1 MKRITRLMLLVST
14 GIAAL
19 TSACNFFAQ
28 PGDLQTE
35 NLQNE
40 VAQTQIAAVR
50 ATATVNADRLM
61 VTLENAQT
69 AVGNVDLQSTRIAAT
84 LVAAGM
90 TFVDASSI
98 TVAAPTAA
106 PDSGG
111 VNPQIANP
119 LITPGVPQIS
129 SQGSAQGDR
138 PLVQATPTHV
148 SQQSADPN
156 APSLTNLTLTD
167 TVGSDDCAIGSTN
180 QFTTSTT
187 DIYVVATANNVQ
199 PDTTL
204 SATFS
209 LEGQVIQTYPWTPGF
224 EIDGACIWFHLPSDE
239 VTFTPGNW
247 SVTLT
252 VNGASVG
259 APLAFT
265 IESST
270 PTEIDITPQS
280 GG

>member
-1 MKRITRLMLLVST
+1 MKRITRLMLLAST

-35 NLQNE
+35 SLQNE

-90 TFVDASSI
+90 TFVDASDI

-106 PDSGG
+106 PDSGA
-111 VNPQIANP
+111 NPQIANP

-129 SQGSAQGDR
+129 SQGSAQGDS
-138 PLVQATPTHV
+138 PLVQATPTAP
-148 SQQSADPN
+148 SQQSVDPN
-156 APSLTNLTLTD
+156 APSLTNVTLTD
-167 TVGSDDCAIGSTN
+167 TVGSDDCAVGSTS

-187 DIYVVATANNVQ
+187 DIYLVATANNIQ

-204 SATFS
+204 SAAFS
-209 LEGQVIQTYPWTPGF
+209 LEGQVIQSYPWTPGF

-247 SVTLT
+247 SVALT
-252 VNGASVG
+252 VNGAPVG

-270 PTEIDITPQS
+270 PTEIDTTAQS